1 MCMMMCH
8 VLLAGCSVAFVY
20 VSKKLVDVAV
30 AILGGRMESGALTGW
45 AVAMVAVIF
54 LRVLLNAT
62 KSYLQTRTDIALRNR
77 LRYNLFN
84 VLLHVRN
91 EGGARHHSGD
101 VLNRMQEDVRQV
113 ASVLAVSIPDLFGT
127 LLQFAAAFGFL
138 VYLDVRLAFLV
149 VVIIPLGLAVGKYV
163 TARIRHLTLDIR
175 SSDSRVQAHLQE
187 SFQHL
192 TLLQTLE
199 YVGASTDALGDL
211 QTGLYGK
218 EMRRARFSV
227 LSRIVIALAFS
238 GGHAVAFLWGVW
250 GISAGTVTYGMMTAF
265 LQLVGQIQRP
275 LMDMSAQLPAIIHAT
290 ASIDRLMEL
299 EALPREEEGESVLL
313 PAPAGVR
320 IEDVSFA
327 YAAAGAGAGA
337 GVGVGVGVGVGAG
350 SGTVSDA
357 GAGAVPGTAS
367 GSDSASGAVPGS
379 ASGSDS
385 VSGAVPGLGSGTGIK
400 YGRLILDGFSYDFR
414 PGSRTAIVGPTGVG
428 KSTLIRLMLALL
440 TPLKGR
446 VSVYSLGASAASASG
461 SPSGSGAGTD
471 SASASGSSFGSGA
484 GTDSASGSV
493 VSYTASPA
501 TRCNLVYVPQGNTL
515 FSGTVRE
522 NLLMGNPD
530 ATDEQ
535 LRSAL
540 HTAAA
545 DFVFALPN
553 GLDTQCFESGA
564 GLSEG
569 QAQRIAI
576 ARALLRPG
584 SILLLDE
591 FSSALDAET
600 ESTLLERLTSELP
613 DHTMIFITH
622 RDRIIDFCD
631 SVLRLG

>member
-1 MCMMMCH
+1 MRYLRWFGRAIRPHWMAVSCMMMCH
-8 VLLAGCSVAFVY
+8 VLLAACSVAFVY
-20 VSKKLVDVAV
+20 ISKKLVDVAV
-30 AILGGRMESGALTGW
+30 AILSGSVVQGQLTVW

-54 LRVLLNAT
+54 IRVLLNALR
-62 KSYLQTRTDIALRNR
+62 SYLQTKTEIALKNR

-84 VLLHVRN
+84 ILLHVRN

-101 VLNRMQEDVRQV
+101 ILNRMQEDVRQV
-113 ASVLAVSIPDLFGT
+113 SSVLASSIPDLFGT

-138 VYLDVRLAFLV
+138 IYLDVRLAFLV
-149 VVIIPLGLAVGKYV
+149 VVIIPLGLVIGKFV
-163 TARIRHLTLDIR
+163 TSRIRKLTLDIR
-175 SSDSRVQAHLQE
+175 SSDSRVQSHLQE

-199 YVGASTDALGDL
+199 HSSASTGTLGSL
-211 QTGLYGK
+211 QDGLFGK
-218 EMRRARFSV
+218 EMRRARFSI
-227 LSRIVIALAFS
+227 LSRVFIALTFS

-250 GISAGTVTYGMMTAF
+250 GISEGTVTYGMMTAF

-275 LMDMSAQLPAIIHAT
+275 LLDLSSQLPAVIHAT

-299 EALPREEEGESVLL
+299 EALPREDEGERVLL

-320 IEDVSFA
+320 FEDVTFA
-327 YAAAGAGAGA
+327 YPEAAGVCADDSGRGS
-337 GVGVGVGVGVGAG
+337 GVGFG
-350 SGTVSDA
+350 SGF
-357 GAGAVPGTAS
+357 GGGRR
-367 GSDSASGAVPGS
+367 
-379 ASGSDS
+379 
-385 VSGAVPGLGSGTGIK
+385 
-400 YGRLILDGFSYDFR
+400 GRLIFDGFSHDFR
-414 PGSRTAIVGPTGVG
+414 PGTRTAIVGPTGVG

-440 TPLKGR
+440 TPQKGSI
-446 VSVYSLGASAASASG
+446 SVYSVAGLAVSGLAVENAPESSAAS
-461 SPSGSGAGTD
+461 
-471 SASASGSSFGSGA
+471 SASAKESEG
-484 GTDSASGSV
+484 
-493 VSYTASPA
+493 VSYVASPS

-522 NLLMGNPD
+522 NLMMGNPD

-535 LRSAL
+535 MCAAL

-545 DFVFALPN
+545 DFVLELPS
-553 GLDTQCFESGA
+553 GLNTQCFEAGA

-591 FSSALDAET
+591 FSSALDADT
-600 ESTLLERLTSELP
+600 ESVLLERLTSELP

>member
-1 MCMMMCH
+1 MMCH
-8 VLLAGCSVAFVY
+8 VLLAACSVAFVY

-30 AILGGRMESGALTGW
+30 AILGGTLESGALTGW
-45 AVAMVAVIF
+45 AVAMVSVIVI
-54 LRVLLNAT
+54 RVLLNAT
-62 KSYLQTRTDIALRNR
+62 KSYLQTKTDIALKNR

-84 VLLHVRN
+84 VLLRVRN

-113 ASVLAVSIPDLFGT
+113 SSVLAVSIPDLFGT

-138 VYLDVRLAFLV
+138 IYLDYRLAFLV
-149 VVIIPLGLAVGKYV
+149 VVIVPLGLGVGKYV
-163 TARIRHLTLDIR
+163 AARIRHLTLDIR

-199 YVGASTDALGDL
+199 YVGASTDTLGGL
-211 QTGLYGK
+211 QSGLFGK

-227 LSRIVIALAFS
+227 LSRIFIALAFS

-250 GISAGTVTYGMMTAF
+250 GISLGTVTYGMMTAF

-275 LMDMSAQLPAIIHAT
+275 LMELSSQLPAVIHAT

-299 EALPREEEGESVLL
+299 EALPREDEGEPVLL
-313 PAPAGVR
+313 AAPAGVR

-327 YAAAGAGAGA
+327 YPAAGSGSGSGAGAGSGSGAGAGA
-337 GVGVGVGVGVGAG
+337 G
-350 SGTVSDA
+350 
-357 GAGAVPGTAS
+357 
-367 GSDSASGAVPGS
+367 
-379 ASGSDS
+379 
-385 VSGAVPGLGSGTGIK
+385 L
-400 YGRLILDGFSYDFR
+400 GRLVLDGFSYDFA

-440 TPLKGR
+440 TPQKGS
-446 VSVYSLGASAASASG
+446 VSVYSFAAG
-461 SPSGSGAGTD
+461 TDSGSGAG
-471 SASASGSSFGSGA
+471 SGA
-484 GTDSASGSV
+484 GSVAGADSA
-493 VSYTASPA
+493 VSYPASPS

-535 LRSAL
+535 LRSVL

-545 DFVFALPN
+545 DFVLELPS

-613 DHTMIFITH
+613 NHTMIFITH

>member
-1 MCMMMCH
+1 MRYLRWFGRALRPHWMSVLCMMICH
-8 VLLAGCSVAFVY
+8 VLLATCSVAFVY

-30 AILGGRMESGALTGW
+30 AILDGRMESDALTGW
-45 AVAMVAVIF
+45 AVAMVVVIVT
-54 LRVLLNAT
+54 RVLLNAS
-62 KSYLQTRTDIALRNR
+62 KSYLQTKTDIALKNR

-84 VLLHVRN
+84 VLLRVRN

-113 ASVLAVSIPDLFGT
+113 SSVLAVSIPDLFGT
-127 LLQFAAAFGFL
+127 LLQFTAAFGFL

-149 VVIIPLGLAVGKYV
+149 VVIVPLGLGVGKYV

-211 QTGLYGK
+211 QSGLFGK

-227 LSRIVIALAFS
+227 LSRIFIALAFS

-275 LMDMSAQLPAIIHAT
+275 LMDMSAQLPAVIHAT

-299 EALPREEEGESVLL
+299 EALPREEEGDPVLL

-327 YAAAGAGAGA
+327 YP
-337 GVGVGVGVGVGAG
+337 GVSG
-350 SGTVSDA
+350 SG
-357 GAGAVPGTAS
+357 
-367 GSDSASGAVPGS
+367 SADESMVGG
-379 ASGSDS
+379 
-385 VSGAVPGLGSGTGIK
+385 
-400 YGRLILDGFSYDFR
+400 YGRLVLDGFSYDFV

-440 TPLKGR
+440 TPQKGS
-446 VSVYSLGASAASASG
+446 VSVYSAVSYPA
-461 SPSGSGAGTD
+461 SPS
-471 SASASGSSFGSGA
+471 
-484 GTDSASGSV
+484 
-493 VSYTASPA
+493 

-535 LRSAL
+535 LRSVL

-545 DFVFALPN
+545 DFVLELPS

>member
-1 MCMMMCH
+1 MRYLRWFGRALRPHWMSVVCMMLCH
-8 VLLAGCSVAFVY
+8 VLLAACSVAFVY

-30 AILGGRMESGALTGW
+30 AILGGTLESGALTGW
-45 AVAMVAVIF
+45 AVAMVSVIVI
-54 LRVLLNAT
+54 RVLLNAT
-62 KSYLQTRTDIALRNR
+62 KSYLQTKTDIALKNR

-84 VLLHVRN
+84 VLLRVRN

-113 ASVLAVSIPDLFGT
+113 SSVLAVSIPDLFGT

-138 VYLDVRLAFLV
+138 IYLDYRLAFLV
-149 VVIIPLGLAVGKYV
+149 VVIVPLGLLVGKYV
-163 TARIRHLTLDIR
+163 AARIRHLTLDIR

-199 YVGASTDALGDL
+199 YVGASTDTLGGL
-211 QTGLYGK
+211 QSGLFGK

-227 LSRIVIALAFS
+227 LSRIFIALAFS

-250 GISAGTVTYGMMTAF
+250 GISLGTVTYGMMTAF

-275 LMDMSAQLPAIIHAT
+275 LMELSSQLPAVIHAT

-299 EALPREEEGESVLL
+299 EALPREDEGEPVLL
-313 PAPAGVR
+313 DAPAGVR

-327 YAAAGAGAGA
+327 YPAAGSETGSGSGSGSGAG
-337 GVGVGVGVGVGAG
+337 
-350 SGTVSDA
+350 
-357 GAGAVPGTAS
+357 
-367 GSDSASGAVPGS
+367 
-379 ASGSDS
+379 
-385 VSGAVPGLGSGTGIK
+385 L
-400 YGRLILDGFSYDFR
+400 GRLVLDGFSYDFA

-440 TPLKGR
+440 SPQKGS
-446 VSVYSLGASAASASG
+446 VSVYSAVSYPA
-461 SPSGSGAGTD
+461 SPS
-471 SASASGSSFGSGA
+471 
-484 GTDSASGSV
+484 
-493 VSYTASPA
+493 

-522 NLLMGNPD
+522 NLLMGNPE
-530 ATDEQ
+530 ATEEQ

-545 DFVFALPN
+545 DFVLDLPA

-613 DHTMIFITH
+613 NHTMIFITH

>member
-1 MCMMMCH
+1 MMKYLRWFGRAMRPHWMSVTCMMVCH
-8 VLLAGCSVAFVY
+8 VLLAVCAVAFVY

-30 AILGGRMESGALTGW
+30 AMLGGHDVTVGLDVW
-45 AVAMVAVIF
+45 AVALALVI
-54 LRVLLNAT
+54 LIRVLLNALR
-62 KSYLQTRTDIALRNR
+62 SYLQTSTETALKNR

-84 VLLHVRN
+84 VMLHVRN
-91 EGGARHHSGD
+91 DGGSRHHSGD

-113 ASVLAVSIPDLFGT
+113 SSTFAGSIPNLFGT
-127 LLQFAAAFGFL
+127 LLQFLAAFAFL
-138 VYLDVRLAFLV
+138 IYLDLRLALVV
-149 VVIIPLGLAVGKYV
+149 VVIIPLGLVVGKFV
-163 TARIRHLTLDIR
+163 TLRIRNLTLDIR
-175 SSDSRVQAHLQE
+175 KSDSRVQSHIQE

-199 YVGASTDALGDL
+199 YIGTSSDTLCDL
-211 QTGLYGK
+211 QGRLYGN
-218 EMRRARFSV
+218 EMRRARFSII
-227 LSRIVIALAFS
+227 SRVVISLAFS
-238 GGHAVAFLWGVW
+238 AGHAVAFLWGVW
-250 GISAGTVTYGMMTAF
+250 GISEGTVTYGMMTAF

-275 LMDMSAQLPAIIHAT
+275 LLDLSSQIPALIHST

-299 EALPREEEGESVLL
+299 EALPREEAEDPVLL
-313 PAPAGVR
+313 DAPAGVCF
-320 IEDVSFA
+320 ENVSFS
-327 YAAAGAGAGA
+327 YPE
-337 GVGVGVGVGVGAG
+337 
-350 SGTVSDA
+350 SDR
-357 GAGAVPGTAS
+357 
-367 GSDSASGAVPGS
+367 
-379 ASGSDS
+379 
-385 VSGAVPGLGSGTGIK
+385 K
-400 YGRLILDGFSYDFR
+400 ILDGFSHDFR

-428 KSTLIRLMLALL
+428 KSTMIRLMLALL
-440 TPLKGR
+440 RP
-446 VSVYSLGASAASASG
+446 
-461 SPSGSGAGTD
+461 D
-471 SASASGSSFGSGA
+471 
-484 GTDSASGSV
+484 SGSV
-493 VSYTASPA
+493 FLYSSSDLKGVSATPA

-515 FSGTVRE
+515 FSGTIRE

-530 ATDEQ
+530 ASDAD
-535 LRSAL
+535 LRRVL

-545 DFVFALPN
+545 DFVFDLAS

-591 FSSALDAET
+591 FSSALDAQT

>member
-1 MCMMMCH
+1 MLCH
-8 VLLAGCSVAFVY
+8 VLLAACSVAFVY

-30 AILGGRMESGALTGW
+30 AILGGTLESGALTGW
-45 AVAMVAVIF
+45 AVAMVSVIVI
-54 LRVLLNAT
+54 RVLLNAT
-62 KSYLQTRTDIALRNR
+62 KSYLQTKTDIALKNR

-84 VLLHVRN
+84 VLLRVRN

-113 ASVLAVSIPDLFGT
+113 SSVLAVSISDLFGT

-138 VYLDVRLAFLV
+138 IYLDYRLAFLV
-149 VVIIPLGLAVGKYV
+149 VVIVPLGLLVGKYV
-163 TARIRHLTLDIR
+163 AARIRHLTLDIR

-199 YVGASTDALGDL
+199 YVGASTDTLGGL
-211 QTGLYGK
+211 QSGLFGK

-227 LSRIVIALAFS
+227 LSRIFIALAFS

-250 GISAGTVTYGMMTAF
+250 GISLGTVTYGMMTAF

-275 LMDMSAQLPAIIHAT
+275 LMELSSQLPAVIHAT

-299 EALPREEEGESVLL
+299 EALPREDEGEPVLL
-313 PAPAGVR
+313 DAPAGVR

-327 YAAAGAGAGA
+327 YPAAGSETGSGSAAGAGAG
-337 GVGVGVGVGVGAG
+337 
-350 SGTVSDA
+350 
-357 GAGAVPGTAS
+357 
-367 GSDSASGAVPGS
+367 
-379 ASGSDS
+379 
-385 VSGAVPGLGSGTGIK
+385 L
-400 YGRLILDGFSYDFR
+400 GRLVLDGFSYDFA

-440 TPLKGR
+440 SPQKGS
-446 VSVYSLGASAASASG
+446 VSVYSAVSYPA
-461 SPSGSGAGTD
+461 SPS
-471 SASASGSSFGSGA
+471 
-484 GTDSASGSV
+484 
-493 VSYTASPA
+493 

-522 NLLMGNPD
+522 NLLMGNPE
-530 ATDEQ
+530 ATEEQ

-545 DFVFALPN
+545 DFVLDLPA

-613 DHTMIFITH
+613 NHTMIFITH

>member
-1 MCMMMCH
+1 MRYLRWFGRAIRPHWLAMSCMMVCH
-8 VLLAGCSVAFVY
+8 VLLAACSVAFVY

-30 AILGGRMESGALTGW
+30 AIFAGSGGWASDLRVW
-45 AVAMVAVIF
+45 AVAMVLVIF
-54 LRVLLNAT
+54 VRVLLNALR
-62 KSYLQTRTDIALRNR
+62 SYLQTRTEISLKNR

-84 VLLHVRN
+84 VLLRVRN
-91 EGGARHHSGD
+91 DGGARHHSGD

-113 ASVLAVSIPDLFGT
+113 ASVLACSIPELFGT
-127 LLQFAAAFGFL
+127 VLQFVAAFGFL
-138 VYLDVRLAFLV
+138 VYLDLRLALLV
-149 VVIIPLGLAVGKYV
+149 VVIIPLGLVVGKFV
-163 TARIRHLTLDIR
+163 TSRIRSLTHDIR
-175 SSDSRVQAHLQE
+175 SSDSRVQSHLQE

-199 YVGASTDALGDL
+199 YVSTSSEALSGL

-218 EMRRARFSV
+218 EMRRARFSI
-227 LSRIVIALAFS
+227 LSRVFISLAFS

-250 GISAGTVTYGMMTAF
+250 GISTGAVTYGMMTAF

-275 LMDMSAQLPAIIHAT
+275 LLEMSSQIPAVIHAT

-299 EALPREEEGESVLL
+299 EALPREDEADPVLL

-320 IEDVSFA
+320 FEDVSFA
-327 YAAAGAGAGA
+327 YPVAGG
-337 GVGVGVGVGVGAG
+337 
-350 SGTVSDA
+350 D
-357 GAGAVPGTAS
+357 
-367 GSDSASGAVPGS
+367 
-379 ASGSDS
+379 
-385 VSGAVPGLGSGTGIK
+385 
-400 YGRLILDGFSYDFR
+400 GRLIFDGFSYDFR
-414 PGSRTAIVGPTGVG
+414 PGTRTAIVGPTGVG

-440 TPLKGR
+440 TPLKGT
-446 VSVYSLGASAASASG
+446 VSVYSG
-461 SPSGSGAGTD
+461 SGSGA
-471 SASASGSSFGSGA
+471 SSASGA
-484 GTDSASGSV
+484 A
-493 VSYTASPA
+493 ASPS

-522 NLLMGNPD
+522 NLMMGNPE

-535 LRSAL
+535 MCAAL

-545 DFVFALPN
+545 DFVLELPA
-553 GLDTQCFESGA
+553 GLDTQCFEAGA

-600 ESTLLERLTSELP
+600 ESILLERLTSELAS
-613 DHTMIFITH
+613 HTMIFITH

>member
-1 MCMMMCH
+1 MRYLRWFGRALHPHWMSVTSMMLCH
-8 VLLAGCSVAFVY
+8 VLVAVCSVAFVF

-30 AILGGRMESGALTGW
+30 AILGGRADSSALTAW
-45 AVAMVAVIF
+45 AVAMVCIIF
-54 LRVLLNAT
+54 IRVLLNASRT
-62 KSYLQTRTDIALRNR
+62 YLQTKTEIALKNS

-84 VLLHVRN
+84 VLLRVRN
-91 EGGARHHSGD
+91 DGGARHHSGD
-101 VLNRMQEDVRQV
+101 ILNRMQEDVRQV
-113 ASVLAVSIPDLFGT
+113 ASVLAVSLPNLFGT
-127 LLQFAAAFGFL
+127 VLQFLAAFGFL

-149 VVIIPLGLAVGKYV
+149 VVIVPLGLVVGKFV
-163 TARIRHLTLDIR
+163 TSRIRNLTLDIR
-175 SSDSRVQAHLQE
+175 SSDSRVQSHLQE

-199 YVGASTDALGDL
+199 YIGTSSDTLEGL
-211 QTGLYGK
+211 QTGLFGK
-218 EMRRARFSV
+218 EMRRARFSI
-227 LSRIVIALAFS
+227 LSRIFIALAFS

-275 LMDMSAQLPAIIHAT
+275 LMDMSSQLPAVIHAT

-299 EALPREEEGESVLL
+299 EALPREEEGEPVLL
-313 PAPAGVR
+313 SGPAGVR
-320 IEDVSFA
+320 FDGVSFA
-327 YAAAGAGAGA
+327 YASGGDSGSFLGSDKVAESGVVSGQCDGS
-337 GVGVGVGVGVGAG
+337 GVG
-350 SGTVSDA
+350 
-357 GAGAVPGTAS
+357 
-367 GSDSASGAVPGS
+367 
-379 ASGSDS
+379 
-385 VSGAVPGLGSGTGIK
+385 
-400 YGRLILDGFSYDFR
+400 RWILDGFSYDFR

-428 KSTLIRLMLALL
+428 KSTMIRLMLALL
-440 TPLKGR
+440 KPQKGS
-446 VSVYSLGASAASASG
+446 VAVYSNDLSSSG
-461 SPSGSGAGTD
+461 SALLEGTYRK
-471 SASASGSSFGSGA
+471 SGSSA
-484 GTDSASGSV
+484 

-501 TRCNLVYVPQGNTL
+501 TRCNLIYVPQGNTL

-522 NLLMGNPD
+522 NLLMGNPQ

-535 LRSAL
+535 MCAAL

-545 DFVFALPN
+545 DFVFELPA

-600 ESTLLERLTSELP
+600 ESVLLERLTSQLP

>member
-1 MCMMMCH
+1 MRYLRWFGRALRPHWMAVTCMMFCH
-8 VLLAGCSVAFVY
+8 VLLAVCSVAFVF

-30 AILGGRMESGALTGW
+30 AILGGHADSSALSLW
-45 AVAMVAVIF
+45 AVALVSVI
-54 LRVLLNAT
+54 LVRVLLNALR
-62 KSYLQTRTDIALRNR
+62 SYVQTRTEIALKNR

-84 VLLHVRN
+84 ILLRVRN

-101 VLNRMQEDVRQV
+101 ILNRMQEDVRQV
-113 ASVLAVSIPDLFGT
+113 SSVLAVSLPNLFGT
-127 LLQFAAAFGFL
+127 ALQFLAAFGFL

-149 VVIIPLGLAVGKYV
+149 VVIVPLGLVVGKFV
-163 TARIRHLTLDIR
+163 TSRIRNLTLDIR

-199 YVGASTDALGDL
+199 YVGTSSGTLDDL
-211 QTGLYGK
+211 QTGLFGK
-218 EMRRARFSV
+218 EMRRARFSI
-227 LSRIVIALAFS
+227 LSRIFVALAFS

-275 LMDMSAQLPAIIHAT
+275 LVEMSSQLPAVIHAT

-299 EALPREEEGESVLL
+299 EALPREEEGEPILL
-313 PAPAGVR
+313 AGPVGVR
-320 IEDVSFA
+320 FEDVSFA
-327 YAAAGAGAGA
+327 YP
-337 GVGVGVGVGVGAG
+337 
-350 SGTVSDA
+350 S
-357 GAGAVPGTAS
+357 
-367 GSDSASGAVPGS
+367 GS
-379 ASGSDS
+379 ASDSDKCA
-385 VSGAVPGLGSGTGIK
+385 GPGLG
-400 YGRLILDGFSYDFR
+400 RWILSSFSYDFR

-440 TPLKGR
+440 RPQRGS
-446 VSVYSLGASAASASG
+446 VAVYSAGAGAGA
-461 SPSGSGAGTD
+461 GSGANV
-471 SASASGSSFGSGA
+471 GA
-484 GTDSASGSV
+484 GADIAAGGESG

-522 NLLMGNPD
+522 NLLMGNPE

-535 LRSAL
+535 LRSVL

-545 DFVFALPN
+545 DFVFDLPA

-600 ESTLLERLTSELP
+600 ESVLLERLTSQLP
-613 DHTMIFITH
+613 DYTMIFITH

>member
-1 MCMMMCH
+1 MRYLRWFGRAIRPHWMAVSCMMMCH
-8 VLLAGCSVAFVY
+8 VLLAACSVAFVY
-20 VSKKLVDVAV
+20 ISKKLVDVAV
-30 AILGGRMESGALTGW
+30 AILSGSVVQGQLTVW

-54 LRVLLNAT
+54 IRVLLNALR
-62 KSYLQTRTDIALRNR
+62 SYLQTKTEIALKNR

-84 VLLHVRN
+84 ILLHVRN

-101 VLNRMQEDVRQV
+101 ILNRLQEDVRQV
-113 ASVLAVSIPDLFGT
+113 SSVLASSIPDLFGT

-149 VVIIPLGLAVGKYV
+149 VVIIPLGLVIGKFV
-163 TARIRHLTLDIR
+163 TSRIRKLTLDIR
-175 SSDSRVQAHLQE
+175 SSDSRVQSHLQE

-199 YVGASTDALGDL
+199 HSSASTGTLGSL
-211 QTGLYGK
+211 QDGLFGK
-218 EMRRARFSV
+218 EMRRARFSI
-227 LSRIVIALAFS
+227 LSRVFIALTFS

-250 GISAGTVTYGMMTAF
+250 GISEGTVTYGMMTAF

-275 LMDMSAQLPAIIHAT
+275 LLDLSSQVPAVIHAT

-299 EALPREEEGESVLL
+299 EALPREDEGERVLL

-320 IEDVSFA
+320 FEEVTFA
-327 YAAAGAGAGA
+327 YPEAAGVAADDSGRGS
-337 GVGVGVGVGVGAG
+337 GVGFS
-350 SGTVSDA
+350 SGF
-357 GAGAVPGTAS
+357 GEGRR
-367 GSDSASGAVPGS
+367 
-379 ASGSDS
+379 
-385 VSGAVPGLGSGTGIK
+385 
-400 YGRLILDGFSYDFR
+400 GRLIFDGFSHDFR
-414 PGSRTAIVGPTGVG
+414 PGTRTAIVGPTGVG

-440 TPLKGR
+440 TPQKGS
-446 VSVYSLGASAASASG
+446 VSVYSVAGLAVSGLAVENAPESSAAS
-461 SPSGSGAGTD
+461 
-471 SASASGSSFGSGA
+471 SASAKESEG
-484 GTDSASGSV
+484 
-493 VSYTASPA
+493 VSYVASPS

-515 FSGTVRE
+515 FSGTIRE
-522 NLLMGNPD
+522 NLMMGNPD

-535 LRSAL
+535 MCAAL

-545 DFVFALPN
+545 DFVLELPS
-553 GLDTQCFESGA
+553 GLNTQCFEAGA

-591 FSSALDAET
+591 FSSALDADT
-600 ESTLLERLTSELP
+600 ESVLLERLTSELP